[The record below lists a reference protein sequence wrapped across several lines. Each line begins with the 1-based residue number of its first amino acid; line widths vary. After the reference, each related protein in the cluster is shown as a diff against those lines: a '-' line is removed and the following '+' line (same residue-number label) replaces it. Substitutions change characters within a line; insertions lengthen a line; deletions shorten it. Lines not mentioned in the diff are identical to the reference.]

1 MSARRGQA
9 LKEPSKQPQIDYLG
23 IHLNM
28 LKLAKFEDGLLEFS
42 KQGILRGSLHLA
54 QGQEACPVG
63 ACLALRKT
71 DNLTMTYRGHG
82 YALAKG
88 CDLGRMAAEI
98 LGRKDGLS
106 GGKGGK
112 MHLYDLENG
121 LLGANGIVAGGIPTA
136 AGAALSAK
144 LLKEDRVALTVFGD
158 GAVNQGVAQ
167 EIFNMAAL
175 FKLPLILF
183 CENNLYSEMTPIARS
198 TANIDL
204 CQRMAAIGL
213 TTIKIDGNDPL
224 EVYETVSQARSRA
237 RNGEGATFIEA
248 LTYRTSGH
256 YQLDPGL
263 SYRSKEEVD
272 DWRSNSPITR
282 FEKWLLANKQATSSD
297 IKKLEDKATEE
308 VKEAFDFALAS
319 PAPNPEEANEGVFV

>member
-1 MSARRGQA
+1 
-9 LKEPSKQPQIDYLG
+9 
-23 IHLNM
+23 M
-28 LKLAKFEDGLLEFS
+28 LKLAKFEDSLLEYS
-42 KQGILRGSLHLA
+42 KQGILRGSLHLG

-112 MHLYDLENG
+112 MHLFDIDNG

-144 LLKEDRVALTVFGD
+144 VLKENRVALTAFGD
-158 GAVNQGVAQ
+158 GTVNQGVAQ
-167 EIFNMAAL
+167 ECFNMAAL

-183 CENNLYSEMTPIARS
+183 CENNLYAEMTPLSRS
-198 TANIDL
+198 SGNTDL
-204 CQRMAAIGL
+204 CNRMAAIGL
-213 TTIKIDGNDPL
+213 KTIRIDGNDPL
-224 EVYETVSQARSRA
+224 EVYETVAQARKRA
-237 RNGEGATFIEA
+237 AVGEGATFIEA
-248 LTYRTSGH
+248 MTYRTSGH
-256 YQLDPGL
+256 YQLDPGT
-263 SYRSKEEVD
+263 SYRPKEEVEE
-272 DWRSNSPITR
+272 WRSNSPITR
-282 FEKWLLANKQATSSD
+282 FAKWLVSSKHATPD
-297 IKKLEDKATEE
+297 QIKKLENQADKE
-308 VKEAFDFALAS
+308 VKKGFEFALAS
-319 PAPNPEEANEGVFV
+319 PAPDVQEASEGVFV